1 MRKRVLVLFLV
12 FLALA
17 VIFFNLKFS
26 GFNIVN
32 TTSNV
37 TISSLNSAPTIDG
50 LNSSLY
56 VCEGNSLFYLFNA
69 SDVDGN
75 PLTGTINPRDPF
87 FILWFSQATPNVNTF
102 AIISGIIHKAEV
114 GGVNNGNKTYIENV
128 SISDG
133 YSSSCCT
140 VSGLTNITTI
150 EINNVPTMED
160 VGVKTVWTQGDNATF
175 YKQWSVN
182 DTEYGLGY
190 GTLNYNISIKNSS
203 GSNANLFGINSQ
215 GIMDFTG
222 NSSTPVGVY
231 NITLCV
237 NDTALSNPFQNIS
250 QLCGV
255 TGGANVKCDN
265 FSLTVTDENRQPR
278 FLSYYPNSSTATMPA
293 TNLYFNVTK
302 YDPDG
307 TIPDTYWYVDGV
319 FVQLDSGSSSDEF
332 SYSFGCGVSGTS
344 NITAV
349 ITDGLLN
356 ASHSW
361 IVTYTEISCSTPGG
375 GGGGGGGG
383 GANPLYQNFEIAPNF
398 ITTTVFQDEGK
409 QFDIKINNNGGT
421 SLLITSEI
429 QNISNMAI
437 LNYENI
443 SVNKGES
450 KTIQLYLYA
459 LSKTGPG
466 VYYGK
471 IVFRSGNLV
480 KTLNIVLEVKSREA
494 LFDIKIRVP
503 SEFKNVVAG
512 DDVRAFINLL
522 NVGLYGTPVDVDLV
536 LYVTDF
542 NKLVLYESSKEVIA
556 VKTNLSVSRDLHVP
570 LGTPAGTYIVLGE
583 AKYGNITVSTY
594 DTFNVVEK
602 KYLRATFFLLIIGIL
617 LLVFLILFFLY
628 KRRKKKEEEK
638 NR

>member
-356 ASHSW
+356 AYHSW
-361 IVTYTEISCSTPGG
+361 IVKYTEISCSTPGG